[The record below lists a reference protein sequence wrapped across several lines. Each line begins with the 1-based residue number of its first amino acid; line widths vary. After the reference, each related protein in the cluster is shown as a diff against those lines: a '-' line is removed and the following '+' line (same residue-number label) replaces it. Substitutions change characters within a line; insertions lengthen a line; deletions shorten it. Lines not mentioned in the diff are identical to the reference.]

1 MMIRSF
7 FAIPLSTK
15 INDRIFVE
23 MSKVKNLLLG
33 APIKWVEPQNLHL
46 TIKFLGNST
55 IKDLNTIV
63 DHVQKE
69 IQFFKD
75 FQLSFHSF
83 GAYPSVK
90 NPKVIWV
97 GCDSNEQLQRLF
109 KIIEDISSNFNIPC
123 EERLFSPHITLGRV
137 KNIFTK
143 EESEVFT
150 KTISQLRTIKFGT
163 QDVNG
168 FSLIRSDL
176 RPSGPIYT
184 PIYKFM
190 FSVQSSLV

>member
-1 MMIRSF
+1 MYKKKF
-7 FAIPLSTK
+7 NFLK
-15 INDRIFVE
+15 IFN
-23 MSKVKNLLLG
+23 
-33 APIKWVEPQNLHL
+33 
-46 TIKFLGNST
+46 
-55 IKDLNTIV
+55 
-63 DHVQKE
+63 
-69 IQFFKD
+69 
-75 FQLSFHSF
+75 FHSIVSELTHPLRTQKLF
-83 GAYPSVK
+83 
-90 NPKVIWV
+90 WV